1 LQKITIDPALTPQSA
16 ANSEME
22 WEMNCS
28 GSPATA
34 SAIRRCARLRV
45 GSMPWING
53 INATFG
59 RCIPAFQP
67 PDFIAIPLPSAS
79 NSAFFAHANPG
90 ALRASR
96 LH

>member
-1 LQKITIDPALTPQSA
+1 
-16 ANSEME
+16 
-22 WEMNCS
+22 
-28 GSPATA
+28 
-34 SAIRRCARLRV
+34 
-45 GSMPWING
+45 MPWING